1 MLRIPPDLLKNYVQM
16 KKWIDYFNK
25 YKRKVN
31 KYQITIAIFLIV
43 ILFVG
48 DNTFL
53 DGVRYEMKIKSL
65 QKDVESIKI
74 DNENKLRQLNALQGD
89 KESLEKYAREQ
100 FLMTKANEE
109 LFLIVE

>member
-1 MLRIPPDLLKNYVQM
+1 MKN
-16 KKWIDYFNK
+16 WIAFFNK
-25 YKRKVN
+25 YKRRVN
-31 KYQITIAIFLIV
+31 KYQITIAIFLVV

-53 DGVRYEMKIKSL
+53 DGVRYGMKIKSL
-65 QKDVESIKI
+65 QQEVESLKI
-74 DNENKLRQLNALQGD
+74 DNENKLLQLNALQGD

-100 FLMTKANEE
+100 FLMTKADEE